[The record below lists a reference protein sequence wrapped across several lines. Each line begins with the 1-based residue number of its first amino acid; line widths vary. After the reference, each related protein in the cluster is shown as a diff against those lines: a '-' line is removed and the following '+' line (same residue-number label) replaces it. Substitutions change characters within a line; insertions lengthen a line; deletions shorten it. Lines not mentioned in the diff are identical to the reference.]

1 MRLRP
6 TSLFGRTAYTLGLAL
21 TLFQV
26 CAILVIAYYMM
37 IPVAR
42 RSASDLTDFLLL
54 SARALTNLPEGEQ
67 ALYQE
72 ELRAQK
78 DLILSPAPDSTSES
92 SVYQP
97 YVRLLGHALAEH
109 TGQPVRM
116 GVETRDG
123 SSWYWIDFMSGNQ
136 RFRAGF
142 AEQRIGV
149 HAPPAIF
156 LILLLGTALTLV
168 TTLLMARRLTQPLSQ
183 LAAAAERIGQGK
195 SPEPLPE
202 TGPNEVVTLTRTFN
216 QMARQVKAL
225 LANRTILLA
234 GIAHDLRT
242 PITRMRLA
250 LEMLPPP
257 ADPEIVASMRRAVD
271 NMAHLVAQSLEFSRG
286 IEKDTSQLIDLCAFI
301 ADLVEDARRSG
312 GDIHWQACR
321 PCVRRVSPTALRR
334 ILANLLENAV
344 RYGGGG
350 PIEVACVAAGK
361 RLTVSVSDR
370 GPGIPADELEAA
382 FEPFYRVD
390 KSRNSVTGGSGL
402 GLAIARQLADRHG
415 WSLAI
420 RLRDGGGLV
429 VLLTI

>member
-1 MRLRP
+1 MHLRP
-6 TSLFGRTAYTLGLAL
+6 ISFFGRTAYTLGITLI
-21 TLFQV
+21 LFQV

-37 IPVAR
+37 IPVAQ

-54 SARALTNLPEGEQ
+54 SARTWAGLPEDER
-67 ALYQE
+67 AVYQE
-72 ELRAQK
+72 ELRTQM
-78 DLILSPAPDSTSES
+78 DLLLSPVPDSLPETQ
-92 SVYQP
+92 VYQP
-97 YVRLLGHALAEH
+97 YVRLLGNALAGH

-116 GVETRDG
+116 GMETRDG
-123 SSWYWIDFMSGNQ
+123 SSWYWIDFMSGGQ

-142 AEQRIGV
+142 SEQRIGI

-156 LILLLGTALTLV
+156 LILMLGVALTLV
-168 TTLLMARRLTQPLSQ
+168 TTLFMARRLTQPLSQ
-183 LAAAAERIGQGK
+183 LAAAAERLGQGK
-195 SPEPLPE
+195 CPEPLPE
-202 TGPNEVVTLTRTFN
+202 SGPDEVVTLTRTFN
-216 QMARQVKAL
+216 QMACQVKAL

-257 ADPEIVASMRRAVD
+257 TDPEIVASMRRAVD
-271 NMAHLVAQSLEFSRG
+271 NMTHLVAQSLEFSRG
-286 IEKDTSQLIDLCAFI
+286 IEKNTSQPVELCELIAE
-301 ADLVEDARRSG
+301 LVEDARRSG
-312 GDIHWQACR
+312 GDIRWQTCST
-321 PCVRRVSPTALRR
+321 CVRRVSPTALRR

-344 RYGGGG
+344 RYGGGE
-350 PIEVACVAAGK
+350 PIDVACMPTGK
-361 RLTVSVSDR
+361 HLTVSISDR

-402 GLAIARQLADRHG
+402 GLAIARQLADNHG
-415 WSLAI
+415 WSLEI

-429 VLLTI
+429 ALLTV